1 MAKTPSKEI
10 VFINETINVNR
21 YNNGFMI
28 EYSGQDAK
36 GDYRTQKLVCDDEK
50 RVLELLSGL
59 FVLPLVE

>member
-1 MAKTPSKEI
+1 MAKTASKEI
-10 VFINETINVNR
+10 VFINESLTVNR
-21 YNNGFMI
+21 YNNGFMV

-50 RVLELLSGL
+50 AVLELLSGL